1 MKMQKVG
8 GWALI
13 AMMCMTAILLLTILP
28 MAKQYGLGGI
38 ASRQDPAKVMAAYSG
53 SPALF
58 QILLLVT
65 ILTSILYLLIALG
78 VQERMKAKAPHL
90 MRLMVIAASISAA
103 FALASGFIRHS
114 GLASMVKAS
123 DISVYRPLLDLI
135 GGLVIASDHV
145 CGWAILLV
153 GLGAL
158 ITDLLPRLLGYFI
171 LVCGFLWVIQFVMPT
186 NTATI
191 IIGIIGVLLQVISM
205 IWLAVILIRKPEP
218 DLQQVCNELA

>member
-1 MKMQKVG
+1 MQKIG

-13 AMMCMTAILLLTILP
+13 AIMCMTAILLLTILP

-53 SPALF
+53 SPAIF
-58 QILLLVT
+58 QILTLVT

-78 VQERMKAKAPHL
+78 VQERMQAKAPYI
-90 MRLMVIAASISAA
+90 MRLMVIAVSISAA
-103 FALASGFIRHS
+103 FALASGIIRHK
-114 GLASMVKAS
+114 GLASMAKAP

-135 GGLVIASDHV
+135 GDLVIASDHV
-145 CGWAILLV
+145 CGWAIILA

-158 ITDLLPRLLGYFI
+158 SSGLLPRLLGYFI
-171 LVCGFLWVIQFVMPT
+171 LVCGILWVIQFVLPT

-205 IWLAVILIRKPEP
+205 IWLAVILIKQPEP
-218 DLQQVCNELA
+218 A